1 MENSKGLR
9 NKVKV
14 KGEAGVIFCCLEL
27 RPAEPGEA
35 EIEERKGERL
45 ILLMCLERY

>member
-14 KGEAGVIFCCLEL
+14 KGGGVIFCCLEL
-27 RPAEPGEA
+27 RPPEPGEA